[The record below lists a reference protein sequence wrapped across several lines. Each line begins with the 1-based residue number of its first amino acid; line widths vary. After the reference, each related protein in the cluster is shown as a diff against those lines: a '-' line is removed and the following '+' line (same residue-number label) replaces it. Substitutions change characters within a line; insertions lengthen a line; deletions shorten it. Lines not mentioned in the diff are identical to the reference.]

1 MGTIQFSGLASGTD
15 WNSVIDQLVSLER
28 RQVETL
34 QQQRSDILFKQGAMS
49 DVNKQLQSLDR
60 TFGNLR
66 FESTFLSRMARSS
79 DSARVSGIAQVGAAL
94 GNYNVEVSRL
104 AQPGRASSGLDETLF
119 TKVANLSQTQNIG
132 IASLTPFAS
141 FQPTRALSS
150 TLIKNTQQ
158 AGQGGARIT
167 AGDTISISGTLKDG
181 ITAVSGE
188 FVFNGDET
196 DNLGR
201 LATTVAQVFQG
212 EIAGS
217 VGSNGEL
224 TFIETDPS
232 IAGDVALN
240 TTIVPLGLKFNDKDY
255 SGSTLKFGIGNN
267 VAGTGAT
274 TRRLVGTQTFT
285 TAGALQLSDATSLNS
300 LDQVSTALN
309 NGDIIRI
316 TGKNGGGTAITPVD
330 FTYTGVA
337 GGQTIAD
344 LVSTISTAYP
354 GATASYQNGRI
365 VLTSDSA
372 GVSQLELNLN
382 LVDTGPVSSMAL
394 GGFSIAENGRAAGA
408 QMITTGSFTLE
419 GAGLHSLSNTDGKA
433 GRIRGNVSLLDPSNT
448 LSSYGITDYDLFT
461 IDVDNAAGSI
471 SPVTV
476 TGLSEYSTLQ
486 DFVDA
491 LNTQVPAVTAQLVDV
506 GGSYRLEIL
515 ANEGGRNIRLYD
527 VAGGIMDRILQIG
540 STDLDSAANDL
551 SVTFGSTTDLN
562 DFTLVDWFTPDN
574 GGPMQRRVITGDEG
588 GPVLDLIGGVS
599 LNDGGG
605 GFNPGV
611 ATVRTGNSSELNTTV
626 ATSTHL
632 FGSNSIAVNPP
643 VKVPFINPSAT
654 LAQAGFAITP
664 ENANTNPLF
673 HTNGFFTINGV
684 VINIGDVNT
693 TTIND
698 VLGKI
703 NSSGAGV
710 TAHFDT
716 ANTRFFLKNNASGPQ
731 GISLGGNGDTSN
743 FLFIAG
749 LTQDRGGVTIQ
760 GQAKGKVDTDLP
772 MAQSGYSQTVS
783 SGVFTI
789 NGVRIT
795 IDAGVDNLREVMN
808 KINNSGAG
816 VKASYDP
823 TADRLTLT
831 QVLNDD
837 VTATRISLGDPA
849 DTSNFLE
856 ASNLTQDS
864 TIVTDVGSLRL
875 TSAFSV
881 NGINYVRKNNE
892 VADVVDKVAL
902 TLNGLTSGPV
912 SLTIEQ
918 DSERISSAILDFI
931 VEWNTTMETI
941 NAKPLSREERKGTA
955 ALTDEVA
962 QSMTVSDID
971 AYINNRQSLMLRDF
985 AAGDTA
991 VKQMNRRLQNL
1002 VMGVVKNSGKFGS
1015 LATIGLSTSEIG
1027 AGVEA
1032 ASVSQSRL
1040 LGPTSDREA
1049 LKALMDTNADLQ
1061 AAISNSSEDLYKLF
1075 STALQSLVQV
1085 TGSRNLSGGITVA
1098 NQLSFEIG
1106 NGSNSTIVSF
1116 TPGSYSQNSVLNRIN
1131 QALSTAG
1138 LNSSMLAYYDNQSQL
1153 NLRSASTS
1161 ESAQLQLRDLSTGT
1175 DSILT
1180 AFGWTSGIL
1189 LGDDP
1194 SISGGI
1200 ALRSR
1205 GYLSSLTKVG
1215 GIVFERIKQNGSFD
1229 RQIGGLDDAIEQAQ
1243 LHVSSYESRLRNKF
1257 SRLEVNLSRLQS
1269 QQQNLEGQIQSLNSA
1284 TYGANK

>member
-28 RQVETL
+28 RSVENL
-34 QQQRSDILFKQGAMS
+34 QKQRSDILFKQSAMS

-66 FESTFLSRMARSS
+66 FESTFLSRNAKSS
-79 DSARVSGIAQVGAAL
+79 DAARVSGVAQVGAAL

-104 AQPGRASSGLDETLF
+104 AQPSRASSGLDETLY

-132 IASLTPFAS
+132 IASLTPFAA

-150 TLIKNTQQ
+150 SLIKNTQQ
-158 AGQGGARIT
+158 AGQAGARIT
-167 AGDTISISGTLKDG
+167 AGDTITIAGTLKDG
-181 ITAVSGE
+181 VTAVSGV
-188 FVFNGDET
+188 FTFNGDET
-196 DNLGR
+196 DSLGR

-217 VGSNGEL
+217 IGSNGEL
-224 TFIETDPS
+224 TFIETDPA
-232 IAGDVALN
+232 IAGDVTFN
-240 TTIVPLGLKFNDKDY
+240 TTVPPLALKFVDNDF

-267 VAGTGAT
+267 VAGAAAT
-274 TRRLVGTQTFT
+274 TRRLVGTQALTS
-285 TAGALQLSDATSLNS
+285 AGALQLSDAADLNT
-300 LDQVSTALN
+300 LDQVSTGTLN

-316 TGKNGGGTAITPVD
+316 TGVNGGGTAITPVD
-330 FTYTGVA
+330 FTYTGAA

-344 LVSTISTAYP
+344 LVARISTAYP
-354 GATASYQNGRI
+354 GATASFQNGRI
-365 VLTSDSA
+365 VLTSDTA
-372 GVSQLELNLN
+372 GVSQLELNLSF
-382 LVDTGPVSSMAL
+382 VDTGPVTSMSL
-394 GGFSIAENGRAAGA
+394 GGFSVAENGRAAGA
-408 QMITTGSFTLE
+408 QMVTTGSFTLE
-419 GAGLHSLSNTDGKA
+419 GAGLHRLSNSDGKA
-433 GRIRGNVSLLDPSNT
+433 GRIRGNVALLDPSNT
-448 LSSYGITDYDLFT
+448 LSSYGITDFDLFS
-461 IDVDNAAGSI
+461 IDVDNAAGLI
-471 SPVTV
+471 SPIAI
-476 TGLSEYSTLQ
+476 TGMSEYSTLQ

-491 LNTQVPAVTAQLVDV
+491 VNTQVPAVTAQLVDV

-515 ANEGGRNIRLYD
+515 ANQGGKDIRLYD
-527 VAGGIMDRILQIG
+527 VAGGIMDRIFQIG
-540 STDLDSAANDL
+540 ATDLNSAANDL
-551 SVTFGSTTDLN
+551 SVTFGSTTNLD
-562 DFTLVDWFTPDN
+562 DYTMVDWFTPDN
-574 GGPMQRRVITGDEG
+574 GGPMQRRTITGDEG
-588 GPVLDLIGGVS
+588 GPLLDLIGGVS

-632 FGSNSIAVNPP
+632 FGSNNIAASPP
-643 VKVPFINPSAT
+643 VKVPFINPSAS

-664 ENANTNPLF
+664 ENADTNALF
-673 HTNGFFTINGV
+673 HTNGFFTINGI
-684 VINIGDVNT
+684 VINIGDVNS

-710 TAHFDT
+710 TAYFDT
-716 ANTRFFLKNNASGPQ
+716 ANTRFYLKNNTSGAQ

-760 GQAKGKVDTDLP
+760 GQAKGKVDIDIP

-795 IDAGVDNLREVMN
+795 IDAGVDNLKQVMD

-856 ASNLTQDS
+856 ASNLTANS
-864 TIVTDVGSLRL
+864 KVVANVGSLRL

-881 NGINYVRKNNE
+881 NGINYVRNSNE
-892 VADVVDKVAL
+892 VSDVIDKVAL
-902 TLNGLTSGPV
+902 NLNGQTNGPV
-912 SLTIEQ
+912 SLSVEQ

-941 NAKPLSREERKGTA
+941 NAKPLSREERKGIKE
-955 ALTDEVA
+955 LTDEAA

-971 AYINNRQSLMLRDF
+971 AYINNRQALMLRDF
-985 AAGDTA
+985 AANDIA
-991 VKQMNRRLQNL
+991 VKQMNRRMQNL
-1002 VMGVVKNSGKFGS
+1002 VMGVVNNSGKFGS
-1015 LATIGLSTSEIG
+1015 LGNIGLSTSEVG

-1040 LGPTSDREA
+1040 LGPTSNREE
-1049 LKALMDTNADLQ
+1049 LKTLMETNADLQ
-1061 AAISNSSEDLYKLF
+1061 AAITSSSEDLYKLF

-1085 TGSRNLSGGITVA
+1085 TGSKNLSGGITVSS
-1098 NQLSFEIG
+1098 QLSFEIG
-1106 NGSNSTIVSF
+1106 NGSNSTIVNF

-1131 QALSTAG
+1131 QALSTSG

-1161 ESAQLQLRDLSTGT
+1161 ASAQLQLRDLSSGT

-1180 AFGWTSGIL
+1180 AFGWNAGNL

-1194 SISGGI
+1194 NISGGI

-1205 GYLSSLTKVG
+1205 SYLGSLTKVG

-1229 RQIGGLDDAIEQAQ
+1229 RQISGLDDAIELAQ
-1243 LHVSSYESRLRNKF
+1243 QHVSSYESRLRNKF
-1257 SRLEVNLSRLQS
+1257 SRLEVNLSQLQS

-1284 TYGANK
+1284 TYGSK